1 MKFIDGWSNMP
12 MLTKD
17 ELVNEFADEVL
28 NSNVNKWFKTSGG
41 SRGPGASPEDLVA
54 MMDAAGVEKTI
65 ISALHSWSHPDTRP
79 RGVFQATAGQPDD
92 IFDAFLEQMATATTK
107 HKGRLYGSAL
117 IDPMG
122 GLRAY
127 RQLDRAVKDYGCVA
141 IRVMAAMF
149 GEPYDHPLYY
159 PIYAKCADLGVP
171 ITMNLGYPG
180 PMRSAKL
187 QHPALLDDILLAFP
201 ELTVVG
207 THIGHPWHLETL
219 ALLQKHPNFYLMT
232 SGWSPKYIPVEIV
245 HFMNTRG
252 KGQVIWASDFPLLS
266 VERAANDALEL
277 PLKDDAMQAYCH
289 DNCLEVFNLD

>member
-1 MKFIDGWSNMP
+1 MTERTLSMKFIDGWSNMP

-28 NSNVNKWFKTSGG
+28 NSNVNKWFKTGGG
-41 SRGPGASPEDLVA
+41 SRGPGTSAEELVA
-54 MMDAAGVEKTI
+54 MMDATGVEKTI

-92 IFDAFLEQMATATTK
+92 IFDAFLEQMATATTN

-149 GEPYDHPLYY
+149 
-159 PIYAKCADLGVP
+159 
-171 ITMNLGYPG
+171 
-180 PMRSAKL
+180 
-187 QHPALLDDILLAFP
+187 
-201 ELTVVG
+201 
-207 THIGHPWHLETL
+207 
-219 ALLQKHPNFYLMT
+219 
-232 SGWSPKYIPVEIV
+232 
-245 HFMNTRG
+245 
-252 KGQVIWASDFPLLS
+252 
-266 VERAANDALEL
+266 
-277 PLKDDAMQAYCH
+277 
-289 DNCLEVFNLD
+289 